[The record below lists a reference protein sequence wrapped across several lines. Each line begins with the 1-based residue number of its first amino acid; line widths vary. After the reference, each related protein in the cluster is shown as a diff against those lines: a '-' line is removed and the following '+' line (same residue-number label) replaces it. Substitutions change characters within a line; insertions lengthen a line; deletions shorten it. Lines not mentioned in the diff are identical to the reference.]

1 MLVLSLPKDNR
12 EKSLVSPAR
21 ANCDTPRLLDTSKSF
36 KLRHQ
41 HNQTEN
47 KMEHKELTLLIEKL
61 FSAIEKRIPIYM
73 SNPNDK
79 NISKGNPAVC
89 VIDRDG
95 NVYGKLYGTDKI
107 LQRNFFKIAW
117 IKASQVWI
125 TGLKTGEFEKLVFT
139 KQIDE
144 GKFGISMPDYV
155 GWDGGQPITI
165 DNETVY
171 RSGSADFRE
180 LMILKLL

>member
-1 MLVLSLPKDNR
+1 
-12 EKSLVSPAR
+12 
-21 ANCDTPRLLDTSKSF
+21 
-36 KLRHQ
+36 
-41 HNQTEN
+41 
-47 KMEHKELTLLIEKL
+47 MEHKELTLLIEKL

-79 NISKGNPAVC
+79 NISKGNVAVC

-107 LQRNFFKIAW
+107 LQRNFFRVAW

-144 GKFGISMPDYV
+144 GKFGISMPDFI

-165 DNETVY
+165 DNETVLSVGF
-171 RSGSADFRE
+171 SGFQGVHDLEIVVKAFED
-180 LMILKLL
+180 LQ